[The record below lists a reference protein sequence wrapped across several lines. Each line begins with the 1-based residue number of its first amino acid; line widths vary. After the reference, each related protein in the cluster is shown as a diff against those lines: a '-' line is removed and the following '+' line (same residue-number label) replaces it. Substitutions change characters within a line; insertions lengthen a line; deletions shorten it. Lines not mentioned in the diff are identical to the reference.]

1 MNDLNDPVQY
11 MKEALRL
18 ASEAEDRDEVPI
30 GCVIVH
36 DGVIIGS
43 GSNRRE
49 ELQQPSAH
57 AEMEAIAQA
66 AKVVGSWRLEDCD
79 LYVTLEPCPMCAGA
93 IIQSRIRK
101 VYYGAYD
108 PKGGSVDTCVRL
120 FEVPQYNHHPQWEG
134 GLLEEECAGLLKA
147 FFKKKRKKKK
157 DLPCPQTVSE
167 KQAASSQTPQ
177 AEASEAS
184 EQGENLQKEEK
195 IESEQE
201 I

>member
-1 MNDLNDPVQY
+1 MNETDENIQF
-11 MKEALRL
+11 MKEALRQ
-18 ASEAEDRDEVPI
+18 AKEAEERDEVPI

-36 DGVIIGS
+36 DGKVIAA

-57 AEMEAIAQA
+57 AEMEAIAHA
-66 AKVVGSWRLEDCD
+66 AEVLCSWRLKDCD

-108 PKGGSVDTCVRL
+108 PKGGSVDTCIRL

-134 GLLEEECAGLLKA
+134 GILEEECAGLLKD
-147 FFKKKRKKKK
+147 FFKKKRKKKPA
-157 DLPCPQTVSE
+157 LPCPETESE
-167 KQAASSQTPQ
+167 KRDDDLQP
-177 AEASEAS
+177 AEEIRTADLKQDEM
-184 EQGENLQKEEK
+184 LQI
-195 IESEQE
+195 IEINPSEQE